1 MLIHEC
7 FSVNYRNMMH
17 ARKFSSVRFAGSA
30 DISSIVSSIHAFLY
44 SINEK
49 AFLAADR

>member
-1 MLIHEC
+1 M
-7 FSVNYRNMMH
+7 NYRNMMH

-30 DISSIVSSIHAFLY
+30 DISSIVSSIHAFFIFYQLK
-44 SINEK
+44 K